1 MPGIHSFELPVFRL
15 RTAGPPRRPE
25 GSLAPATCA
34 GEDMGRPDM
43 GRAPRAE
50 VGRVRDRSNT
60 TKSVRTSS
68 VYLLYISSK
77 NAFFTKKNAVV
88 TTSFINMHACVHLR
102 NSAHGSCVMGETAG
116 AVAACW

>member
-1 MPGIHSFELPVFRL
+1 MPGELSSFELPVFRL

-50 VGRVRDRSNT
+50 VGRVRYLNVLT
-60 TKSVRTSS
+60 QKKSVFIQYQVNYKR
-68 VYLLYISSK
+68 
-77 NAFFTKKNAVV
+77 AKKKK
-88 TTSFINMHACVHLR
+88 M
-102 NSAHGSCVMGETAG
+102 
-116 AVAACW
+116 